1 MVRFALFR
9 SICLFSPV
17 CCLCGVASVSVAHAA
32 GNSAAPKSIRAG
44 AAVSV
49 SFDDA
54 DRLGAVA
61 VKGVAEPFSA
71 KLVGNPSRVP
81 SPFWNQAGHSALRFD
96 AAKRQSVRLID
107 IPYTSRPD
115 AVTLSF
121 FFLSLHP
128 QTDAAP
134 HGILAKR
141 SLGPR
146 GTNYGINYVPAS
158 DIFQLYVNDGSGFR
172 VASYSA
178 QKVLGTR
185 RLVHLTATLEVD
197 DQSAT
202 GNGPDLADVRARLF
216 VNGEP
221 ALPKSVVGPGRIHNR
236 DVWFSQV
243 NTAGLLTDAPLTLGC
258 STPEMEYT
266 SGVIDEFLLFTRA
279 LSPSEVSQLFL
290 EIAGPHGPELAR
302 RELQPVRPIAEP
314 PAIASLSQFG
324 LQIGQTTRLSI
335 NGARLAGKPRID
347 LPIPGVKQ
355 TLVKGSTPTHLM
367 VDITVPADAPPGI
380 YPLTVFTAGGVS
392 NPMGIALDGLA
403 QWLVGDSTEDRPTS
417 LPAAFSGLIS
427 GPGQSRVFFRGHA
440 HDRLV
445 AEVEARRIGSRLD
458 PVLEVKTV
466 SGSTIAIEWG
476 KAFLRG
482 DARAE
487 LTLPADGTYV
497 VELHDLAYNAP
508 AESPFRLLLGD
519 FRSVDSYYPP
529 VIPRGADWPVELV
542 GAGIPPGT
550 MADANLKHDAAGLA
564 KLLPLP
570 RELHASGPLPP
581 LGISDGIEVLEVSQP
596 TEQLQMIDARFAD
609 KRHESVAVNGR
620 LAKESEV
627 DRYLLAVTPGMPL
640 TLALDGRSLNSPVE
654 GEISIYAHPDGR
666 QLGGDGGTPGAAA
679 KGFQFA
685 VPADVSSIE
694 VAVRDLTGRGGR
706 HFVYRLRISPATA
719 PDFSLALLT
728 TQVNIPQNGR
738 TMVRLQVDRR
748 GYGGPIKLRAEGT
761 GATGGAVTI
770 APAELPADGQNR
782 TLFVTFTTK
791 ESQTDAAVRGLRIVG
806 ESVGISPA
814 IRRAAV
820 IQVPNQ
826 AELSG
831 FLDRVPVGAL
841 AASPLAVDL
850 AALPREVYKGSQ
862 VVWPIVLTAASK
874 KAMGIDPDAWVRLS
888 LVSTETGRPVAP
900 NKPRLKPL
908 VAALPD
914 QAMPLASAKGTLRV
928 AVPADVVE
936 PTIEFV
942 VKADVVRH
950 PYAAGVLATTYS
962 EPFQVAVKDKPAPAP
977 PAAKPATAK
986 AAETKPAAAKKKAG

>member
-9 SICLFSPV
+9 SVCLFAV
-17 CCLCGVASVSVAHAA
+17 CCLGGFASISVRAA
-32 GNSAAPKSIRAG
+32 GPSAAAKSIRSG

-49 SFDDA
+49 SFDEA

-71 KLVGNPSRVP
+71 KLVGNPTRVP

-107 IPYTSRPD
+107 IPYTDRPD

-128 QTDAAP
+128 QADGAP
-134 HGILAKR
+134 HGIVGKR
-141 SLGPR
+141 SPGSR

-158 DIFQLYVNDGSGFR
+158 DIFQLYVNDGAGFR

-178 QKVLGTR
+178 KKVLGTR
-185 RLVHLTATLEVD
+185 RLVQFTATLEVD
-197 DQSAT
+197 RASGT
-202 GNGPDLADVRARLF
+202 GKDHDLADVRARLF
-216 VNGEP
+216 VNGE
-221 ALPKSVVGPGRIHNR
+221 LVVPKSIIGPGQIHDREVN
-236 DVWFSQV
+236 FSQV

-258 STPEMEYT
+258 SAPDLEYT
-266 SGVIDEFLLFTRA
+266 SGVLDEFLLFTRA
-279 LSPSEVSQLFL
+279 LTPSEVAQLFL
-290 EIAGPHGPELAR
+290 EVAGPHGPELAR
-302 RELQPVRPIAEP
+302 RELQPVRPVAEP
-314 PAIASLSQFG
+314 PAITSLSQFG
-324 LQIGQTTRLSI
+324 LQIGQKTRLSI
-335 NGARLAGKPRID
+335 NGARLGGKPRID

-355 TLVKGSTPTHLM
+355 TLVKGSTANHLM
-367 VDITVPADAPPGI
+367 VDVTVPADAPPGI
-380 YPLTVFTAGGVS
+380 YPITVFTAGGVS

-403 QWLVGDSTEDRPTS
+403 QWLVGDSAPDRPTS

-427 GPGQSRVFFRGHA
+427 AAGQSRVFFKGHA

-508 AESPFRLLLGD
+508 GDSPFRLLLGD

-542 GAGIPPGT
+542 GSGIPPGT
-550 MADANLKHDAAGLA
+550 MADANLKHDATGLA

-570 RELHASGPLPP
+570 RDLHASGPLPP
-581 LGISDGIEVLEVSQP
+581 LGISDGVEVLEVPQP
-596 TEQLQMIDARFAD
+596 TEQLQLIDARFAD

-620 LAKESEV
+620 LAKEGEI

-640 TLALDGRSLNSPVE
+640 TFALDGRSLNSPVE
-654 GEISIYAHPDGR
+654 GDIAIYSHTDGR

-728 TQVNIPQNGR
+728 TQLNIPQNGR
-738 TMVRLQVDRR
+738 TMAPLQVDRR
-748 GYGGPIKLRAEGT
+748 GYAGPIKLRVEGT
-761 GATGGAVTI
+761 GAAGGAVTI

-782 TLFVTFTTK
+782 TLFVTFTAKDAT
-791 ESQTDAAVRGLRIVG
+791 TDAAVRGLRIIG
-806 ESVGISPA
+806 ESVGVSPA

-831 FLDRVPVGAL
+831 FLDRVPVGSR
-841 AASPLAVDL
+841 AASPLAVDM
-850 AALPREVYKGSQ
+850 AALPHEVFKGSE
-862 VVWPIVLTAASK
+862 VTWPITLTAASK
-874 KAMGIDPDAWVRLS
+874 QALGLDGDAWVRLS
-888 LVSTETGRPVAP
+888 LVSTETARPTAP
-900 NKPRLKPL
+900 NKKRNKPL

-914 QAMPLASAKGTLRV
+914 QALPLASAKGTLKV
-928 AVPADVVE
+928 VVPADVAE

-950 PYAAGVLATTYS
+950 PYATGVLATTYS
-962 EPFQVAVKDKPAPAP
+962 EPFQVAVKDKPAPAKP
-977 PAAKPATAK
+977 AAPTPAPAKAAAAKPASA
-986 AAETKPAAAKKKAG
+986 KKAG